1 MAVTRLLKDAAATE
15 QLGAALGPAALDA
28 GLVVFLEGPLGAGKT
43 TLVRGLLRGLG
54 HRGAV
59 RSPTYTLVEGYP
71 LGAGK
76 QVLHL
81 DLYRLADPE
90 ELEYLGVRELDAP
103 DQLVLIEWAER
114 GGERLPRA
122 DLRLALAVAG
132 EGRQASLTALTPA
145 GEAVLA
151 SPNIDKALKETGV
164 SPSI

>member
-1 MAVTRLLKDAAATE
+1 MAVSVFLDAAAATE
-15 QLGAALGPAALDA
+15 ALGAALGPAALEA

-71 LGAGK
+71 LAGGR
-76 QVLHL
+76 QALHL

-114 GGERLPRA
+114 GGDRLPPA
-122 DLRLALAVAG
+122 DLRLSLAVAG
-132 EGRQASLTALTPA
+132 DGREAALTPLTAA
-145 GEAVLA
+145 GESVLRA
-151 SPNIDKALKETGV
+151 LNIDKALKDARV

>member
-1 MAVTRLLKDAAATE
+1 MAVSVYLPNAAVTE
-15 QLGAALGPAALDA
+15 ALGAALGPAALDA
-28 GLVVFLEGPLGAGKT
+28 GLVVYLEGRLGAGKT

-59 RSPTYTLVEGYP
+59 RSPTYTLVEEYP
-71 LGAGK
+71 LAAGRLA
-76 QVLHL
+76 LHL

-114 GGERLPRA
+114 GGDRLPAA
-122 DLRLALAVAG
+122 DLRLSLAVTG
-132 EGRQASLTALTPA
+132 EGREASLTPLTA
-145 GEAVLA
+145 SGEAVLA
-151 SPNIDKALKETGV
+151 GLDIDKALKETGV